1 MPNLLVNAP
10 SGRQEIIEISATG
23 SYFDAAL
30 VIWDE
35 RTDGPLPELT
45 IGKMQR
51 SGDQLITLA
60 DYLPAHAAVLLA
72 DAKTAKLAE
81 LQAAYEA
88 ANYADIEH
96 ASKTWKADRDSQQLL
111 ATVLSVG
118 SVPPGMYWR
127 DVTETQNPM
136 TYSDLQALAAAILE
150 RGLLLDSN
158 LDTKKAAVEAATT
171 IGEVNA
177 ITW

>member
-1 MPNLLVNAP
+1 MPSLLVNAP
-10 SGRQEIIEISATG
+10 SGRQEVIEISETG

-35 RTDGPLPELT
+35 RTDGSLPELT
-45 IGKMQR
+45 LGKMQR

-72 DAKTAKLAE
+72 EAKTVKLAE
-81 LQAAYEA
+81 LQAAYET
-88 ANYADIEH
+88 ANYADIDH
-96 ASKTWKADRDSQQLL
+96 AAKTWKADKAAQQLL
-111 ATVLSVG
+111 AAVLSPG

-127 DVTETQNPM
+127 DITETQNAM
-136 TYSDLQALAAAILE
+136 TFADLQALARAILD

-171 IGEVNA
+171 AEEVNA

>member
-10 SGRQEIIEISATG
+10 SGCQQVIEISATG
-23 SYFDAAL
+23 NYFDVAL

-45 IGKMQR
+45 LGKMQR

-81 LQAAYEA
+81 LQAAYET
-88 ANYADIEH
+88 ANYADIDH
-96 ASKTWKADRDSQQLL
+96 AGKTWKADQAAQQLL
-111 ATVLSVG
+111 AAVLSVG
-118 SVPPGMYWR
+118 SAPPGMYWR
-127 DVTETQNPM
+127 DITEANNTV
-136 TYSDLQALAAAILE
+136 TYSDLQALAAAIRD
-150 RGLLLDSN
+150 RGLLLDTN
-158 LDTKKAAVEAATT
+158 LYTKKAAVEAATT
-171 IGEVNA
+171 IEEVNS

>member
-10 SGRQEIIEISATG
+10 SGRQEVIEISVTG

-35 RTDGPLPELT
+35 RTDGPLPDLT
-45 IGKMQR
+45 LGKMQR
-51 SGDQLITLA
+51 SGDQLITLE

-72 DAKTAKLAE
+72 EAKTAKLTE
-81 LQAAYEA
+81 LQTAYET
-88 ANYADIEH
+88 ANYADIDH
-96 ASKTWKADRDSQQLL
+96 AGKSWKADKDAQQLL
-111 ATVLSVG
+111 AAVLSPG

-127 DVTETQNPM
+127 DITETQNAM
-136 TYSDLQALAAAILE
+136 TFADLQALARAILD

-171 IGEVNA
+171 IEEVNA